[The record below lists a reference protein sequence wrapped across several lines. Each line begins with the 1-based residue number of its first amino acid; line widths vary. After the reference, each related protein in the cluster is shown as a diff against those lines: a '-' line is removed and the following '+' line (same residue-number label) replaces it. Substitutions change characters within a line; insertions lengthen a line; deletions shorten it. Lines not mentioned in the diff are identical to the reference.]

1 MGAGLMRRRNSEG
14 HRALI
19 GTEGNGARL
28 GIVCACATAF
38 AFHFRVAAATSAS
51 SWALQSLRRF
61 RAPGPFPVPGPR
73 CAPAART
80 PYRLFPPPVPTS
92 RRPTPPRHRSGFGGR
107 AGPGGAAAAAAVAG
121 GRAGGPQDVVH
132 HAERAE
138 QILAVRA
145 PHPHHRRHPL
155 LSEGQRGGSDRTG
168 ERWGSRTVPVNK
180 GAEEGGCG
188 EASCRPAAPRGGA
201 GAELCSLTAAGPE
214 GAARSGVRG
223 D

>member
-19 GTEGNGARL
+19 GAEGNGARL

-107 AGPGGAAAAAAVAG
+107 AGPGGAAAAAAAAAAG
-121 GRAGGPQDVVH
+121 GRAARRMWYIMQSVQSKYSLSERLIRTIAAIRSFPRDNVEDLIGRVSDGGP
-132 HAERAE
+132 EPSPL
-138 QILAVRA
+138 IKG
-145 PHPHHRRHPL
+145 RR
-155 LSEGQRGGSDRTG
+155 
-168 ERWGSRTVPVNK
+168 K
-180 GAEEGGCG
+180 GAVARPHVGLQLLAGGR
-188 EASCRPAAPRGGA
+188 ALSSA
-201 GAELCSLTAAGPE
+201 L
-214 GAARSGVRG
+214 
-223 D
+223 

>member
-1 MGAGLMRRRNSEG
+1 LAESRLGGGDCAGQLLAIGGTLVVGAGLMRRRNSEG

-19 GTEGNGARL
+19 GAEGNGARL

-107 AGPGGAAAAAAVAG
+107 AGPGGARAAGEGEVPE
-121 GRAGGPQDVVH
+121 GRAGCGS
-132 HAERAE
+132 AW
-138 QILAVRA
+138 A
-145 PHPHHRRHPL
+145 PETGCLHGHMPGENR
-155 LSEGQRGGSDRTG
+155 SRGFVLWSPGT
-168 ERWGSRTVPVNK
+168 
-180 GAEEGGCG
+180 
-188 EASCRPAAPRGGA
+188 
-201 GAELCSLTAAGPE
+201 PE
-214 GAARSGVRG
+214 VCC
-223 D
+223 